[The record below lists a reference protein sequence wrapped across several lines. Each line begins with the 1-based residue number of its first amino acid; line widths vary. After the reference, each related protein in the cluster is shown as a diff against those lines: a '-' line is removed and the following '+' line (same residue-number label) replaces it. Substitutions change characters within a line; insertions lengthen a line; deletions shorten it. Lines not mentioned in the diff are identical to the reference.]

1 MKALTEN
8 RTYALCLLLALT
20 GVAIRVP
27 QIRAGDWPAHH
38 QETRMEDEAFIAA
51 MQRRLPEVPRPRA
64 EIKKGNEDMEAIAAS
79 AQEAEDSGR
88 MPRMDYGRAVK
99 AGTP

>member
-8 RTYALCLLLALT
+8 RTYALCLLLALA
-20 GVAIRVP
+20 GVALRVP
-27 QIRAGDWPAHH
+27 QIRAGDWPTH
-38 QETRMEDEAFIAA
+38 QETRMEDDAFIAA
-51 MQRRLPEVPRPRA
+51 LQRQLPEVPRPRP
-64 EIKKGNEDMEAIAAS
+64 EIKKGNDDIEAIAAS

-88 MPRMDYGRAVK
+88 MPRTDYGRAVK

>member
-8 RTYALCLLLALT
+8 RTYALCLLLALA

-27 QIRAGDWPAHH
+27 QIQAGEWPAHY

-51 MQRRLPEVPRPRA
+51 MQRRLPEVPRP
-64 EIKKGNEDMEAIAAS
+64 EIKKDNEDIEEIAAS
-79 AQEAEDSGR
+79 AREAEDSGR

-99 AGTP
+99 GGTR